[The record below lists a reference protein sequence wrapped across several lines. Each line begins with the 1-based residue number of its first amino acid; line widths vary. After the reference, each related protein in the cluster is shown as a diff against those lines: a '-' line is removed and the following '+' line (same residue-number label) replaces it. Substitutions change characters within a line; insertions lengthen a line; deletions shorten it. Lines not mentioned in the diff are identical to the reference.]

1 MKTGLPLFDQQGPAA
16 TRRAAG
22 ESIAGF
28 AGDMSGAVLEFV
40 RNRGAYGATDEEI
53 HGGLGMLSDTARA
66 RRVEL
71 REAALIVDSGQ
82 RRPTR
87 SGRLAVVWSGSDAR
101 TSEPAADSRIAGQS
115 ARASPRPATV
125 RSGME
130 ACPKC
135 GGHRFVDVPIHD
147 GQSIRRDCA
156 ACRRFVRFTVWN
168 QAPVKLKH
176 GVDLTAAAGDLR

>member
-1 MKTGLPLFDQQGPAA
+1 MNGQLPLFDVEGTAA

-28 AGDMSGAVLEFV
+28 AGDMRGAVLEFV
-40 RNRGAYGATDEEI
+40 RSQGAYGAIDEET
-53 HGGLGMLSDTARA
+53 HQGLGMLSDTARA
-66 RRVEL
+66 RVEL
-71 REAALIVDSGQ
+71 RDAGLIVDSGQ

-101 TSEPAADSRIAGQS
+101 MSEPAADSRIAGQS

-130 ACPKC
+130 ACLKR
-135 GGHRFVDVPIHD
+135 GGHRFVDVPIH
-147 GQSIRRDCA
+147 GGRSIRRDCA
-156 ACRRFVRFTVWN
+156 ACGRFVRFTVWN